1 MLIEAY
7 NRHKAEKVGEY
18 LPLHN
23 YLVNHRTF
31 TGNFIYL
38 LKLLAPGPD
47 TDT

>member
-31 TGNFIYL
+31 TGNFIEL
-38 LKLLAPGPD
+38 LKLLALGPD
-47 TDT
+47 KES